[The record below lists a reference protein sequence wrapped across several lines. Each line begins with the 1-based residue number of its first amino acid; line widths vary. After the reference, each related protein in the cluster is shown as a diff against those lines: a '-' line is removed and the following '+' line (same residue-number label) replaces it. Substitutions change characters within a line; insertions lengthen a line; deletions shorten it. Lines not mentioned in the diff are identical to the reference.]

1 MSVRTVGSNRIALPS
16 RAFTGA
22 LATAEQ
28 SESANLGIG
37 IAQALWEAN
46 GIWVLDNV
54 PQISGVEFTPLAAAT
69 RTGSYSIWASIDTF
83 VDTTDNYSFIRLC
96 SFTVT
101 AQTAVS
107 TSGGSLRYC
116 SVGTFT
122 NDTGKDG
129 LAFVVGPTN
138 QRSIVVDGFDYNRLV
153 IQGTVSAG
161 TCAGLYRQLNT

>member
-1 MSVRTVGSNRIALPS
+1 MIRTVGSNRIALPS
-16 RAFTGA
+16 RAFTNA
-22 LATAEQ
+22 LAAAEQ
-28 SESANLGIG
+28 NESPNLGIG
-37 IAQALWEAN
+37 IASESWEAN
-46 GIWVLDNV
+46 GIWVLSNV
-54 PQISGVEFTPLAAAT
+54 PQISGIEFTPLAADT

-83 VDTTDNYSFIRLC
+83 IGTTANYSFIRLC

-107 TSGGSLRYC
+107 TAGGSLRYC

-129 LAFVVGPTN
+129 LAFVVGPAN
-138 QRSIVVDGFDYNRLV
+138 QRSIVVDGFDYDRLV

-161 TCAGLYRQLNT
+161 TCAGLYRQLNS